1 MFLVE
6 GSRTGSSA
14 GSPGGPSGTM
24 GGSDIS
30 PGGPSGTMRGSDISP
45 GKIEGG
51 GLVTSS
57 AP

>member
-24 GGSDIS
+24 EGSES
-30 PGGPSGTMRGSDISP
+30 PGGPSGTMGGSDISP